1 MCSQHLRI
9 CPAYLAFSATVVKRE
24 TRKTAKRDMSPERE
38 EGKVR
43 KCKQDDIRPRESSN
57 DAAAR
62 VRPPVDVGVP
72 RECSL
77 RIRLLI
83 ENKTKK
89 YLRSVED
96 MAGVALALLCAA
108 AWAVSGEAPAGV
120 PREEDL
126 RPAILFNQLALAQV
140 LDLLGGGKDRAA
152 AKGNRQQ
159 DY

>member
-1 MCSQHLRI
+1 MFTTSSLPRLPCLFGDSGQERNKENGKEGHEPRERGGE
-9 CPAYLAFSATVVKRE
+9 SAQE
-24 TRKTAKRDMSPERE
+24 
-38 EGKVR
+38 
-43 KCKQDDIRPRESSN
+43 CKQDDIRPRESSN

-159 DY
+159 DH